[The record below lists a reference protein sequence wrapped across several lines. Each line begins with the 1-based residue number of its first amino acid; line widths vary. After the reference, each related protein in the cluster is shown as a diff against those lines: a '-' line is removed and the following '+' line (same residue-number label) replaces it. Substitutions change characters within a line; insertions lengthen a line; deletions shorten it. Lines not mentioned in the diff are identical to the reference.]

1 MSSLP
6 SYRTTSR
13 WRRLLVLG
21 IAASALW
28 VTSVSLSSAAT
39 TRKVTK
45 KTTKKTAVSAP
56 KTTASAPKTTVTT
69 KAIVP
74 TTTAGSTAPTAPT
87 ATTTPSASV
96 PASIVNTWKTST
108 VDPTKLPIGDSKV
121 TTTGA
126 AVGGLW
132 ACRAGNP
139 NAGGASADGPWLNV
153 AAGTWDSTT
162 KLAVQG
168 SVTWPTAK
176 YSETVSGGTRVLTT
190 NNVPVDGQTGT
201 FPIATSDPS
210 YQYDRNP
217 GRIAERPTT
226 VTLTEKPTINAS
238 PSCLSEGPIGILK
251 NGVFVFSS
259 LDGRGHD
266 AVAHESQD
274 KCDGH
279 PAMSTYH
286 YHNVPSCVRN
296 AASGSSTVVG
306 WMNDG
311 FPIVVERDTKGA
323 LPTNADLDECHG
335 RTSDVLIDGK
345 VINTYHY
352 SATLEFPYFVGCLR
366 GTSTVARNA

>member
-1 MSSLP
+1 MSFPTSPRP
-6 SYRTTSR
+6 SSIP
-13 WRRLLVLG
+13 RRLLALG
-21 IAASALW
+21 IAASALC
-28 VTSVSLSSAAT
+28 VTSAGLSQAAPVKKVARKMTKKLVAT
-39 TRKVTK
+39 TPRATVTTIVVAPVITSGS
-45 KTTKKTAVSAP
+45 TTP
-56 KTTASAPKTTVTT
+56 TTAS
-69 KAIVP
+69 
-74 TTTAGSTAPTAPT
+74 TAA
-87 ATTTPSASV
+87 
-96 PASIVNTWKTST
+96 IVNTWKTST
-108 VDPTKLPIGDSKV
+108 VDPAKLPIGDAKV

-132 ACRAGNP
+132 SCRAGNP

-153 AAGTWDSTT
+153 AAGTWDSTA

-168 SVTWPTAK
+168 SVSWPTAK
-176 YSETVSGGTRVLTT
+176 YRETVSGGTRVLTT
-190 NNVPVDGQTGT
+190 NNVPVDGQTGS
-201 FPIATSDPS
+201 FPITVSDPS
-210 YQYDRNP
+210 FQYDRNP

-226 VTLTEKPTINAS
+226 VALTEKPAINAS

-274 KCDGH
+274 QCDGH

-286 YHNVPSCVRN
+286 YHNVPSCIRN
-296 AASGSSTVVG
+296 ATTGSSTVVG

-311 FPIVVERDTKGA
+311 FPIVVERDAKGA

-335 RTSDVLIDGK
+335 RISDVLIDGK
-345 VINTYHY
+345 VVNTYHY

-366 GTSTVARNA
+366 GTSTAASNA